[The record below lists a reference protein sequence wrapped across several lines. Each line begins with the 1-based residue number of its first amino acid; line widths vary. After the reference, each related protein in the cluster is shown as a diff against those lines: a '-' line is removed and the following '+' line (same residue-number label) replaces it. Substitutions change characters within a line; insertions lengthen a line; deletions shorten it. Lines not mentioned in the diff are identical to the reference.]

1 MFNNF
6 KIQINFMHAL
16 LNLIKEKW
24 YILFYM
30 LVNIGFIF
38 SIPSEY
44 TIFLEYTFI
53 VLLLI
58 LGGFI
63 IFYSLENYLQKI
75 DELCEEHNIAHFFN
89 KFTKSEKFIRLCK
102 LLFFIMIIFFPLGIG
117 NQIKNNLTLIEI
129 FSYICISFLLV
140 LCSINVINYGY
151 IKPKFQ
157 KRYVTYFLIVVLFVF
172 FILNYIFPNIFSFF
186 LENFSKNFTDLVVM
200 SLTFV
205 LMTATLGLLAFTYS
219 TVLNN
224 CNTTKNKMKLIGVDY
239 FKSTIF
245 VIFFSFGLFLL
256 FIILK
261 LFMLDWSAQ
270 LNGNYNFLIE
280 INFVCIVIFISTY
293 LMIRFLEYFL
303 KATKNCLEE
312 FE

>member
-6 KIQINFMHAL
+6 KIQINSMHNL
-16 LNLIKEKW
+16 LNFNKDKW
-24 YILFYM
+24 YIIFYL
-30 LVNIGFIF
+30 LVNIRFIF
-38 SIPSEY
+38 SFQSKY
-44 TIFLEYTFI
+44 TIFLEHIFI
-53 VLLLI
+53 GLLFI
-58 LGGFI
+58 LGGLI
-63 IFYSLENYLQKI
+63 TFYYLENYLQKF
-75 DELCEEHNIAHFFN
+75 DRFYEEHNLTHFIN
-89 KFTKSEKFIRLCK
+89 KFTKSEKFIRFCK
-102 LLFFIMIIFFPLGIG
+102 FLFFIMIIIFPLGIG

-140 LCSINVINYGY
+140 LCSMNVINYGY
-151 IKPKFQ
+151 IKPNFQ
-157 KRYVTYFLIVVLFVF
+157 KRYVTYFILVVLFVF
-172 FILNYIFPNIFSFF
+172 VILNIIFPDIFSFF

>member
-1 MFNNF
+1 
-6 KIQINFMHAL
+6 
-16 LNLIKEKW
+16 
-24 YILFYM
+24 
-30 LVNIGFIF
+30 
-38 SIPSEY
+38 
-44 TIFLEYTFI
+44 
-53 VLLLI
+53 
-58 LGGFI
+58 
-63 IFYSLENYLQKI
+63 
-75 DELCEEHNIAHFFN
+75 
-89 KFTKSEKFIRLCK
+89 
-102 LLFFIMIIFFPLGIG
+102 MIIFFPLGIG

-186 LENFSKNFTDLVVM
+186 LENFSKNFTDVVVI

-280 INFVCIVIFISTY
+280 INFVCMTIFISTY